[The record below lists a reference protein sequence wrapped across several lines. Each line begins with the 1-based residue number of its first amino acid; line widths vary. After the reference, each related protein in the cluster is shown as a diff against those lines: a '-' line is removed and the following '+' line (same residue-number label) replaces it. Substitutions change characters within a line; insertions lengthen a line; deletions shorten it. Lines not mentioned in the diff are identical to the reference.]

1 MKRENERMREFEKMR
16 DLESVRKR
24 EEREVFVERRKR
36 KKEEL

>member
-16 DLESVRKR
+16 ELESVRKR

-36 KKEEL
+36 KKEAL